1 MARRERGEVRDASP
15 ISKWLARAEAPWGG
29 AGRGVED
36 LVGTLTHRWCH
47 GTLAAVAIA
56 PGQQVGNYRVQ
67 ARLGVGGMGVVYLAE
82 HPIIGKKVALKVIHR
97 ELSANREVIGR
108 FYQEA
113 RAVNLIGNEHI
124 VEVHDFGQSPEGDL
138 FFVME
143 YLDGKTLA
151 QVLTRERILDVRRAL
166 HVCAQI
172 ADALAAAHTVSIIH
186 RDLKPDNVML
196 LERSGDPD
204 FVKLLDFGLAKV
216 MSESGA
222 KNLTA
227 AGVILGTPQYMSPE
241 ACESK
246 KVDHRTD
253 IYALGVLLF
262 QMLCGQVPFDG
273 ETMGSVLIKQVS
285 QPPPAPRG
293 LSPLIPPAV
302 EQIILRCLAK
312 APDARFQ
319 SMAELRAAL
328 IDPALYLQAAPAT
341 LPAAQPSAAA
351 QAATMY
357 AVETNAAMG
366 YAATAGMAP
375 YSTQAMGAARIGGAA
390 TASHAA
396 VAPPRLT
403 GPVSSQQATMMMD
416 SGPPLG
422 GSAMVGAM
430 AVAAAS
436 PEQPAPRRMTA
447 PPIAVPQNQTLVI
460 ATPPGHSRTPPRR
473 RGPLI
478 AVLAVVA
485 VVGVATAVIV
495 AGGGSSGGG
504 EAGGGAGGDPGA
516 SGGGGASGATA
527 AVDAGAGGAATSIDA
542 RPPAPDA
549 APATARVTITS
560 DPPGAEVFDASGG
573 SLGVTPVTVDA
584 VVDGQPWTL
593 SFRRAG
599 SKPRDKV
606 ITVTGDMTVSVLL
619 DADGSGGRRPG
630 GRKPPGDRPRPGP
643 GSGSGSDKIDLME
656 PTYR

>member
-1 MARRERGEVRDASP
+1 M
-15 ISKWLARAEAPWGG
+15 
-29 AGRGVED
+29 
-36 LVGTLTHRWCH
+36 
-47 GTLAAVAIA
+47 
-56 PGQQVGNYRVQ
+56 Q

-273 ETMGSVLIKQVS
+273 ETMGAVLIKQVS

-375 YSTQAMGAARIGGAA
+375 YNTQAMGAAKLGTAA

-422 GSAMVGAM
+422 GPAMVGAM
-430 AVAAAS
+430 AVAAAAS
-436 PEQPAPRRMTA
+436 PEPVAPRRMTA

-460 ATPPGHSRTPPRR
+460 STPPGHSRKPPSR

-495 AGGGSSGGG
+495 AGGGSSDG
-504 EAGGGAGGDPGA
+504 GGGAGGASGASGEPGA
-516 SGGGGASGATA
+516 SGDPGGGTARGAVSVVDGGAGVAQASP
-527 AVDAGAGGAATSIDA
+527 DAGSVGI
-542 RPPAPDA
+542 DA

-560 DPPGAEVFDASGG
+560 DPPGAEVSDATGRP
-573 SLGVTPVTVDA
+573 LGVTPVTVDA

-619 DADGSGGRRPG
+619 DADGSGSGGKRPG
-630 GRKPPGDRPRPGP
+630 GRKPPGDKPGPGP

-656 PTYR
+656 PTFR

>member
-1 MARRERGEVRDASP
+1 M
-15 ISKWLARAEAPWGG
+15 
-29 AGRGVED
+29 
-36 LVGTLTHRWCH
+36 
-47 GTLAAVAIA
+47 AIA

-151 QVLTRERILDVRRAL
+151 QVLTRERLLDVPRAL
-166 HVCAQI
+166 HVSAQI
-172 ADALAAAHTVSIIH
+172 ADALAAAHTAGIIH

-196 LERSGDPD
+196 LERSGDPA

-216 MSESGA
+216 MSESGT

-273 ETMGSVLIKQVS
+273 ETMGAVLIKQVS

-328 IDPALYLQAAPAT
+328 LDPGLYLQAAPAP

-366 YAATAGMAP
+366 YAATAGMAA
-375 YSTQAMGAARIGGAA
+375 YNTKAVAAGGGGIGAAA

-403 GPVSSQQATMMMD
+403 GPVSAQQATMMMD

-422 GSAMVGAM
+422 AGMVGAM
-430 AVAAAS
+430 AVAAS
-436 PEQPAPRRMTA
+436 PEVTAPRRMTA
-447 PPIAVPQNQTLVI
+447 PPIAVPQNQTLLI
-460 ATPPGHSRTPPRR
+460 ATPPGHHRGPPRR
-473 RGPLI
+473 RGPVI
-478 AVLAVVA
+478 AALAIVG
-485 VVGVATAVIV
+485 VVGVVTALIV
-495 AGGGSSGGG
+495 LG
-504 EAGGGAGGDPGA
+504 GGGAGPT
-516 SGGGGASGATA
+516 GGADAGA
-527 AVDAGAGGAATSIDA
+527 AGAGGAGGAALDA
-542 RPPAPDA
+542 GAAVAEASVDAAVTVDAPPAR
-549 APATARVTITS
+549 ARVTVTS
-560 DPPGAEVFDASGG
+560 DPAGAEVLDATGRV
-573 SLGVTPVTVDA
+573 LGVTPVTVDA

-599 SKPRDKV
+599 SKSRDKV

-619 DADGSGGRRPG
+619 EADGSGSGSGRRPG
-630 GRKPPGDRPRPGP
+630 GRKPPDKVGPGP
-643 GSGSGSDKIDLME
+643 GSGSDKIDLME
-656 PTYR
+656 PTFR